1 MKKVLFMCVLVLAL
15 GSLLLAIGCA
25 KEDLPTADPSPEE
38 VVEEAEWPV
47 WDLRDGDY
55 RGHFDDREHNV
66 SVQVSIEDEE
76 VVDVGLR
83 WQQYDGVVYDTED
96 PEMPED
102 YHWSEEEIIDMA
114 EQHETALE
122 YLIGA
127 QGKEEIVERL
137 EHMEGNPGGT
147 PLEETIEPQYAGE
160 DPDTLTAA
168 TIRSSKLGSA
178 VRDAFNRGR
187 YRE

>member
-1 MKKVLFMCVLVLAL
+1 MKKVSLLGVFILLL
-15 GSLLLAIGCA
+15 GSLVFFGGCA
-25 KEDLPTADPSPEE
+25 EEEPTADPEPDE
-38 VVEEAEWPV
+38 VVKEAEWPV
-47 WDLRDGDY
+47 WDLSDGDY
-55 RGHFDDREHNV
+55 RGHFDDREHSA
-66 SVQVSIEDEE
+66 SVQVTIEGEE
-76 VVDVGLR
+76 VVDVSLR

-96 PEMPED
+96 PEIPED
-102 YHWSEEEIIDMA
+102 YVMSEEAIVGIA
-114 EQHETALE
+114 EQYETALE

-137 EHMEGNPGGT
+137 GDMEGNPEGT
-147 PLEETIEPQYAGE
+147 PLLDEITPEEADGFS
-160 DPDTLTAA
+160 AA